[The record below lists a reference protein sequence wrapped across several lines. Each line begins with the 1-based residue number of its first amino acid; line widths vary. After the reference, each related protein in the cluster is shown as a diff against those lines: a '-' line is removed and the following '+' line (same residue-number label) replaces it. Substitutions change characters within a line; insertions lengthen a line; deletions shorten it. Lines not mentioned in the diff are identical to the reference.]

1 MKMSKSKLRQAL
13 TGLTLAVGLGV
24 GIFALGQTDVLADTL
39 TLTVEKNTIGQ
50 GMILDPVQVEF
61 TQGESCADVVLR
73 GMAEHNITPIYTWNS
88 SYGFYLSGIKNCDS
102 GTVNLPDCIKKVMT
116 ECKTWT
122 GDSLELTAN
131 KYAPDLTEFSY
142 CSASGWTY
150 TVNDEFMGVGMGACY
165 PADGSVVR
173 VMFALCGG
181 TDITGKDPYSGNK
194 QIFEAANKSKLIT
207 LMGKVNA
214 EPGRWSQGQGFN
226 SAWAEANRV
235 LNKLDASKNAVYEA
249 VELLQSVEETI
260 PPEVKAISL
269 NTNKTTLAKGDTY
282 TLTAS
287 VVPSNAYQ
295 NISWKSSEPS
305 VASVENGVVTALS
318 EGTTVITARSSSGVS
333 ASCKV
338 TVVNDETPI
347 VTPEVEKIT
356 LSDTSLT
363 LTAEGSSKTLTCTLS
378 PAGSDSTLTWKSD
391 NSKIAKVSSQ
401 GVVTPVAAGTTTVRV
416 SADNGVTASCKVTV
430 KESPRKLFVAGMPQI
445 NKCQTSGKNVVL
457 TWKAYSNADSY
468 LILRRKSGEY
478 KFTQIAT
485 TTKLTYTDTKAA
497 AKTSYYYSVQAV
509 SKKWGVKSGYT
520 RNTFVKTPEAVKAP
534 GKTTLTV
541 TPGKKKADLK
551 WKKATDAQGYV
562 VYRATS
568 KNGSY
573 KALTTIKKRTTIKYT
588 DKKVSSK
595 KTYYYKVR
603 AYRTVNG
610 KKLYGAYSSVKTAK
624 IK

>member
-1 MKMSKSKLRQAL
+1 MSKSRLRQAL
-13 TGLTLAVGLGV
+13 KGLILTAGLGV
-24 GIFALGQTDVLADTL
+24 GIFAFGQTDALADTL

-61 TQGESCADVVLR
+61 TKGETCADVVLR
-73 GMAEHNITPIYTWNS
+73 GMKEHNITPIYTWDS
-88 SYGFYLSGIKNCDS
+88 SYGFYLSGVKNCDS
-102 GTVNLPDCIKKVMT
+102 GSVNLPDCIKKVMT

-150 TVNDEFMGVGMGACY
+150 TLNDEFMGVGMGASY
-165 PADGSVVR
+165 PSDGSVIR

-181 TDITGKDPYSGNK
+181 ADITGKDPNNGNK

-214 EPGRWSQGQGFN
+214 DPARWAQGQGFN

-235 LNKLDASKNAVYEA
+235 LNKLDASKNTVFEA
-249 VELLQSVEETI
+249 VELLQSVEETL
-260 PPEVKAISL
+260 PPEVKVISL
-269 NTNKTTLAKGDTY
+269 NEKETTLVKGDTC

-305 VASVENGVVTALS
+305 VASVENGTVTALS
-318 EGTTVITARSSSGVS
+318 EGTAVITARSSNGVS

-338 TVVNDETPI
+338 TVVGETPV

-356 LSDTSLT
+356 LNKSSLT
-363 LTAEGSSKTLTCTLS
+363 LTVGESAQKLTCTFS
-378 PAGSDSTLTWKSD
+378 PAGSNSELTWSSD
-391 NSKIAKVSSQ
+391 NSAVAKVSSD
-401 GVVTPVAAGTTTVRV
+401 GTVRPVSAGTTTVRV
-416 SADNGVTASCKVTV
+416 KASNGVSASCKVTV
-430 KESPRKLFVAGMPQI
+430 KESPKKLFLAGAPEI
-445 NKCQTSGKNVVL
+445 TKCQASGKNVVL
-457 TWKAYSNADSY
+457 TWKAYDNADSY
-468 LILRRKSGEY
+468 LILRRKPGEY
-478 KFTQIAT
+478 KFTQIAA
-485 TTKLTYTDTKAA
+485 TTKLAYTDTKAE

-509 SKKWGVKSGYT
+509 SKKWGVKSGY
-520 RNTFVKTPEAVKAP
+520 NKNILVKTQVVVKAP

-541 TPGKKKADLK
+541 TPGKKKAYLK
-551 WKKATDAQGYV
+551 WKKATDAQGYI
-562 VYRATS
+562 VYRSTS
-568 KNGSY
+568 KNGTY
-573 KALTTIKKRTTIKYT
+573 KAIAAIKKGTTIKYT
-588 DKKVSSK
+588 DQKVSSK
-595 KTYYYKVR
+595 RTYYYRVR
-603 AYRTVNG
+603 AYRVVNG
-610 KKLYGAYSSVKTAK
+610 KKMYGSYSSVKAAK

>member
-1 MKMSKSKLRQAL
+1 MSKSRLRQAL
-13 TGLTLAVGLGV
+13 KGLILTAGLGV
-24 GIFALGQTDVLADTL
+24 GIFAFGQTDALADTL

-61 TQGESCADVVLR
+61 TKGETCADVVLR
-73 GMAEHNITPIYTWNS
+73 GMKEHNITPIYTWDS
-88 SYGFYLSGIKNCDS
+88 SYGFYLSGVKNCDS
-102 GTVNLPDCIKKVMT
+102 GSVNLPDCIKKVMT

-150 TVNDEFMGVGMGACY
+150 TLNDEFMGVGMGASY
-165 PADGSVVR
+165 PSDGSVIR

-181 TDITGKDPYSGNK
+181 ADITGKDPNNGNK

-214 EPGRWSQGQGFN
+214 DPARWAQGQGFN

-235 LNKLDASKNAVYEA
+235 LNKLDASKNTVFEA
-249 VELLQSVEETI
+249 VELLQSVEETLQ
-260 PPEVKAISL
+260 PEVKVISL
-269 NTNKTTLAKGDTY
+269 NEKETTLVKGDTC

-305 VASVENGVVTALS
+305 VASVENGTVTALS
-318 EGTTVITARSSSGVS
+318 EGTAVITARSSNGVS

-338 TVVNDETPI
+338 TVVGETPV

-356 LSDTSLT
+356 LNKSSLT
-363 LTAEGSSKTLTCTLS
+363 LTVGESAQKLTCTFS
-378 PAGSDSTLTWKSD
+378 PAESNSELTWSSD
-391 NSKIAKVSSQ
+391 NSAVAKVSSD
-401 GVVTPVAAGTTTVRV
+401 GTVKPVSAGTTTVRV
-416 SADNGVTASCKVTV
+416 KASNGVSASCKVTV
-430 KESPRKLFVAGMPQI
+430 KESPKKLFLAGAPEI
-445 NKCQTSGKNVVL
+445 TKCQASGKNVVL
-457 TWKAYSNADSY
+457 TWKAYDNADSY
-468 LILRRKSGEY
+468 LILRRKPGEY
-478 KFTQIAT
+478 KFTQIAA
-485 TTKLTYTDTKAA
+485 TTKLAYTDTKAE

-509 SKKWGVKSGYT
+509 SKKWGVKSGY
-520 RNTFVKTPEAVKAP
+520 NKNILVKTQTVVKAP

-541 TPGKKKADLK
+541 TPGKKKAYLK
-551 WKKATDAQGYV
+551 WKKATDAQGYI
-562 VYRATS
+562 VYRSTS
-568 KNGSY
+568 KNGTY
-573 KALTTIKKRTTIKYT
+573 KAIAAIKKGTTIKYI
-588 DKKVSSK
+588 DQKVSSK
-595 KTYYYKVR
+595 RTYYYRVR
-603 AYRTVNG
+603 AYRVVNG
-610 KKLYGAYSSVKTAK
+610 KKMYGSYSSVKAAK

>member
-1 MKMSKSKLRQAL
+1 MSKSRLRQAL
-13 TGLTLAVGLGV
+13 KGLILTAGLGV
-24 GIFALGQTDVLADTL
+24 GIFAFGQTDALADTL

-61 TQGESCADVVLR
+61 TKGESCADVVLR
-73 GMAEHNITPIYTWNS
+73 GMKEHNITPIYTWDS
-88 SYGFYLSGIKNCDS
+88 SYGFYLSGVKNCDS
-102 GTVNLPDCIKKVMT
+102 GSVNLPDCIKKVMT

-150 TVNDEFMGVGMGACY
+150 TLNDEFMGVGMGASY
-165 PADGSVVR
+165 PSDGSVIR

-181 TDITGKDPYSGNK
+181 ADITGKDPNNGNK

-214 EPGRWSQGQGFN
+214 DPARWAQGQGFN

-235 LNKLDASKNAVYEA
+235 LNKLDASKNTVFEA
-249 VELLQSVEETI
+249 VELLQSVEETL
-260 PPEVKAISL
+260 PPEVKVISL
-269 NTNKTTLAKGDTY
+269 NEKETTLVKGDTC

-305 VASVENGVVTALS
+305 VASVENGTVTALS
-318 EGTTVITARSSSGVS
+318 EGTAVITARSSNGVS

-338 TVVNDETPI
+338 TVVGETPV

-356 LSDTSLT
+356 LNKSSLT
-363 LTAEGSSKTLTCTLS
+363 LTVGESAQKLTCTFS
-378 PAGSDSTLTWKSD
+378 PAGSNSELTWSSD
-391 NSKIAKVSSQ
+391 NSAVAKVSSD
-401 GVVTPVAAGTTTVRV
+401 GTVRPVSAGTTTVRV
-416 SADNGVTASCKVTV
+416 KASNGVSASCKVTV
-430 KESPRKLFVAGMPQI
+430 KESPKKLFLAGAPEI
-445 NKCQTSGKNVVL
+445 TKCQASGKNVVL
-457 TWKAYSNADSY
+457 TWKAYDNADSY
-468 LILRRKSGEY
+468 LILRRKPGEY
-478 KFTQIAT
+478 KFTQIAA
-485 TTKLTYTDTKAA
+485 TTKLTYTDTKAE

-509 SKKWGVKSGYT
+509 SKKWGVKSGY
-520 RNTFVKTPEAVKAP
+520 NKNILVKTQAAVKAP

-541 TPGKKKADLK
+541 TPGKKKAYLK
-551 WKKATDAQGYV
+551 WKKATDAQGYI
-562 VYRATS
+562 VYRSTS
-568 KNGSY
+568 KNGTY
-573 KALTTIKKRTTIKYT
+573 KAIAAIKKGTTIKYT
-588 DKKVSSK
+588 DQKVSSK
-595 KTYYYKVR
+595 RTYYYRVR
-603 AYRTVNG
+603 AYRVVNG
-610 KKLYGAYSSVKTAK
+610 KKMYGSYSSVKAAK

>member
-1 MKMSKSKLRQAL
+1 MSKSRLRQAL
-13 TGLTLAVGLGV
+13 KGLILTAGLGV
-24 GIFALGQTDVLADTL
+24 GIFAFGQTDALADTL

-61 TQGESCADVVLR
+61 TKGETCADVVLR
-73 GMAEHNITPIYTWNS
+73 GMKEHNITPIYTWDS
-88 SYGFYLSGIKNCDS
+88 SYGFYLSGVKNCDS
-102 GTVNLPDCIKKVMT
+102 GSVNLPDCIKKVMT

-150 TVNDEFMGVGMGACY
+150 TLNDEFMGVGMGASY
-165 PADGSVVR
+165 PSDGSVIR

-181 TDITGKDPYSGNK
+181 ADITGKDPNNGNK

-214 EPGRWSQGQGFN
+214 DPARWAQGQGFN

-235 LNKLDASKNAVYEA
+235 LNKLDASKNTVFEA
-249 VELLQSVEETI
+249 VELLQSVEETL
-260 PPEVKAISL
+260 PPEVKVISL
-269 NTNKTTLAKGDTY
+269 NEKETTLVKGDTC

-305 VASVENGVVTALS
+305 VASVENGTVTALS
-318 EGTTVITARSSSGVS
+318 EGTAVITARSSNGVS

-338 TVVNDETPI
+338 TVVGETPV

-356 LSDTSLT
+356 LNKSSLT
-363 LTAEGSSKTLTCTLS
+363 LTVGESAQKLTCTFS
-378 PAGSDSTLTWKSD
+378 PAGSNSELTWSSD
-391 NSKIAKVSSQ
+391 NSAVAKVSSD
-401 GVVTPVAAGTTTVRV
+401 GTVRPVSAGTTTVRV
-416 SADNGVTASCKVTV
+416 KASNGVSASCKVTV
-430 KESPRKLFVAGMPQI
+430 KESPKKLFLAGAPEI
-445 NKCQTSGKNVVL
+445 TKCQASGKNVVL
-457 TWKAYSNADSY
+457 TWKAYDNADSY
-468 LILRRKSGEY
+468 LILRRKPGEY
-478 KFTQIAT
+478 KFTQIAA
-485 TTKLTYTDTKAA
+485 TTKLTYTDTKAE

-509 SKKWGVKSGYT
+509 SKKWGVKSGY
-520 RNTFVKTPEAVKAP
+520 NKNILVKTQAAVKAP

-541 TPGKKKADLK
+541 TPGKKKAYLK
-551 WKKATDAQGYV
+551 WKKATDAQGYI
-562 VYRATS
+562 VYRSTS
-568 KNGSY
+568 KNGTY
-573 KALTTIKKRTTIKYT
+573 KAIAAIKKGTTIKYT
-588 DKKVSSK
+588 DQKVSSK
-595 KTYYYKVR
+595 RTYYYRVR
-603 AYRTVNG
+603 AYRVVNG
-610 KKLYGAYSSVKTAK
+610 KKMYGSYSSVKAAK

>member
-1 MKMSKSKLRQAL
+1 MSKSRLRQAL
-13 TGLTLAVGLGV
+13 KGLILTAGLGV
-24 GIFALGQTDVLADTL
+24 GIFAFGQTDALADTL

-61 TQGESCADVVLR
+61 TKGESCADVVLR
-73 GMAEHNITPIYTWNS
+73 GMKEHNITPIYTWDS
-88 SYGFYLSGIKNCDS
+88 SYGFYLSGVKNCDS
-102 GTVNLPDCIKKVMT
+102 GSVNLPDCIKKVMT

-150 TVNDEFMGVGMGACY
+150 TLNDEFMGVGMGASY
-165 PADGSVVR
+165 PSDGSVIR

-181 TDITGKDPYSGNK
+181 ADITGKDPNNGNK

-214 EPGRWSQGQGFN
+214 DPARWAQGQGFN

-235 LNKLDASKNAVYEA
+235 LNKLDASKNTVFEA
-249 VELLQSVEETI
+249 VELLQSVEETL
-260 PPEVKAISL
+260 PPEVKVISL
-269 NTNKTTLAKGDTY
+269 NEKETTLVKGDTC

-305 VASVENGVVTALS
+305 VASVENGTVTALS
-318 EGTTVITARSSSGVS
+318 EGTAVITARSSNGVS

-338 TVVNDETPI
+338 TVVGETPV

-356 LSDTSLT
+356 LNKSSLT
-363 LTAEGSSKTLTCTLS
+363 LTVGESAQKLTCTFS
-378 PAGSDSTLTWKSD
+378 PAESNPELTWSSD
-391 NSKIAKVSSQ
+391 NSAVAKVSSD
-401 GVVTPVAAGTTTVRV
+401 GTVKPVSAGTTTVRV
-416 SADNGVTASCKVTV
+416 KASNGVSASCKVTV
-430 KESPRKLFVAGMPQI
+430 KESPKKLFLAGAPEI
-445 NKCQTSGKNVVL
+445 TKCQASGKNVVL
-457 TWKAYSNADSY
+457 TWKAYDNADSY
-468 LILRRKSGEY
+468 LILRRKPGEY
-478 KFTQIAT
+478 KFTQIAS
-485 TTKLTYTDTKAA
+485 TTKLTYTDTKAE

-509 SKKWGVKSGYT
+509 SKKWGVKSGY
-520 RNTFVKTPEAVKAP
+520 NKNILVKTQAVVKAP

-541 TPGKKKADLK
+541 TPGKKKAYLK
-551 WKKATDAQGYV
+551 WKKATDAQGYI
-562 VYRATS
+562 VYRSTS
-568 KNGSY
+568 KNGTY
-573 KALTTIKKRTTIKYT
+573 KAIAAIKKGTIIKYT

-595 KTYYYKVR
+595 RTYYYRVR
-603 AYRTVNG
+603 AYRVVNG
-610 KKLYGAYSSVKTAK
+610 KKMYGSYSSVKAAK

>member
-1 MKMSKSKLRQAL
+1 MKMSKSRLRQAL
-13 TGLTLAVGLGV
+13 KGLILTAGLGV
-24 GIFALGQTDVLADTL
+24 GIFAFGQTDALADTL

-61 TQGESCADVVLR
+61 TKGETCADVVLR
-73 GMAEHNITPIYTWNS
+73 GMKEHNITPIYTWDS
-88 SYGFYLSGIKNCDS
+88 SYGFYLSGVKNCDS
-102 GTVNLPDCIKKVMT
+102 GSVNLPDCIKKVMT

-150 TVNDEFMGVGMGACY
+150 TLNDEFMGVGMGASY
-165 PADGSVVR
+165 PSDGSVIR

-181 TDITGKDPYSGNK
+181 ADITGKDPNNGNK

-214 EPGRWSQGQGFN
+214 DPARWAQGQGFN

-235 LNKLDASKNAVYEA
+235 LNKLDASKNTVFEA
-249 VELLQSVEETI
+249 VELLQSVEETL
-260 PPEVKAISL
+260 PPEVKVISL
-269 NTNKTTLAKGDTY
+269 NEKETTLVKGDTC

-305 VASVENGVVTALS
+305 VASVENGTVTALS
-318 EGTTVITARSSSGVS
+318 EGTAVITARSSNGVS

-338 TVVNDETPI
+338 TVVGETPV

-356 LSDTSLT
+356 LNKSSLT
-363 LTAEGSSKTLTCTLS
+363 LTVGESAQKLTCTFS
-378 PAGSDSTLTWKSD
+378 PAGSNSELTWSSD
-391 NSKIAKVSSQ
+391 NSAVAKVSSD
-401 GVVTPVAAGTTTVRV
+401 GTVRPVSAGTTTVRV
-416 SADNGVTASCKVTV
+416 KASNGVSASCKVTV
-430 KESPRKLFVAGMPQI
+430 KESLKKLFLAGAPEI
-445 NKCQTSGKNVVL
+445 TKCQASGKNVVL
-457 TWKAYSNADSY
+457 TWKAYDNADSY
-468 LILRRKSGEY
+468 LILRRKPGEY
-478 KFTQIAT
+478 KFTQIAA
-485 TTKLTYTDTKAA
+485 TTKLTYTDTKAE

-509 SKKWGVKSGYT
+509 SKKWGVKSGY
-520 RNTFVKTPEAVKAP
+520 NKNILVKTQAAVKAP

-541 TPGKKKADLK
+541 TPGKKKAYLK
-551 WKKATDAQGYV
+551 WKKATDAQGYI
-562 VYRATS
+562 VYRSTS
-568 KNGSY
+568 KNGTY
-573 KALTTIKKRTTIKYT
+573 KAIAAIKKGTTIKYT
-588 DKKVSSK
+588 DQKVSSK
-595 KTYYYKVR
+595 RTYYYRVR
-603 AYRTVNG
+603 AYRVVNG
-610 KKLYGAYSSVKTAK
+610 KKMYGSYSSVKAAK

>member
-1 MKMSKSKLRQAL
+1 MSKSRLRQAL
-13 TGLTLAVGLGV
+13 KGLILTAGLGV
-24 GIFALGQTDVLADTL
+24 GIFAFGQTDALADTL

-61 TQGESCADVVLR
+61 TKGESCADVVLR
-73 GMAEHNITPIYTWNS
+73 GMKEHNITPIYTWDS
-88 SYGFYLSGIKNCDS
+88 SYGFYLSGVKNCDS
-102 GTVNLPDCIKKVMT
+102 GSVNLPDCIKKVMT

-150 TVNDEFMGVGMGACY
+150 TLNDEFMGVGMGASY
-165 PADGSVVR
+165 PSDGSVIR

-181 TDITGKDPYSGNK
+181 ADITGKDPNNGNK

-214 EPGRWSQGQGFN
+214 DPARWAQGQGFN

-235 LNKLDASKNAVYEA
+235 LNKLDASKNTVFEA
-249 VELLQSVEETI
+249 VELLQSVEETL
-260 PPEVKAISL
+260 PPEVKVISL
-269 NTNKTTLAKGDTY
+269 NEKETTLVKGDTC

-305 VASVENGVVTALS
+305 VASVENGTVTALS
-318 EGTTVITARSSSGVS
+318 EGTAVITARSSNGVS

-338 TVVNDETPI
+338 TVVGETPV

-356 LSDTSLT
+356 LNKSSLT
-363 LTAEGSSKTLTCTLS
+363 LTVGESAQKLTCTFS
-378 PAGSDSTLTWKSD
+378 PAESNPELTWSSD
-391 NSKIAKVSSQ
+391 NSAVAKVSSD
-401 GVVTPVAAGTTTVRV
+401 GTVKPVSAGTTTVRV
-416 SADNGVTASCKVTV
+416 KASNGVSASCKVTV
-430 KESPRKLFVAGMPQI
+430 KESPKKLFLAGAPEI
-445 NKCQTSGKNVVL
+445 TKCQASGKNVVL
-457 TWKAYSNADSY
+457 TWKAYDNADSY
-468 LILRRKSGEY
+468 LILRRKPGEY
-478 KFTQIAT
+478 KFTQIAA
-485 TTKLTYTDTKAA
+485 TTKLAYTDTKAE

-509 SKKWGVKSGYT
+509 SKKWGVKSGY
-520 RNTFVKTPEAVKAP
+520 NKNILVKTQTVVKAP

-541 TPGKKKADLK
+541 TPGKKKAYLK
-551 WKKATDAQGYV
+551 WKKATDAQGYI
-562 VYRATS
+562 VYRSTS
-568 KNGSY
+568 KNGTY
-573 KALTTIKKRTTIKYT
+573 KAIAAIKKGTTIKYT
-588 DKKVSSK
+588 DQKVSSK
-595 KTYYYKVR
+595 RTYYYRVR
-603 AYRTVNG
+603 AYRVVNG
-610 KKLYGAYSSVKTAK
+610 KKMYGSYSSVKAAK

>member
-1 MKMSKSKLRQAL
+1 MKMSKSRLRQAL
-13 TGLTLAVGLGV
+13 KGLILTAGLGV
-24 GIFALGQTDVLADTL
+24 GIFAFGQTDALADTL

-61 TQGESCADVVLR
+61 TKGETCADVVLR
-73 GMAEHNITPIYTWNS
+73 GMKEHNITPIYTWDS
-88 SYGFYLSGIKNCDS
+88 SYGFYLSGVKNCDS
-102 GTVNLPDCIKKVMT
+102 GSVNLPDCIKKVMT

-150 TVNDEFMGVGMGACY
+150 TLNDEFMGVGMGASY
-165 PADGSVVR
+165 PSDGSVIR

-181 TDITGKDPYSGNK
+181 ADITGKDPNNGNK

-214 EPGRWSQGQGFN
+214 DPARWAQGQGFN

-235 LNKLDASKNAVYEA
+235 LNKLDASKNTVFEA
-249 VELLQSVEETI
+249 VELLQSVEETL
-260 PPEVKAISL
+260 PPEVKVISL
-269 NTNKTTLAKGDTY
+269 NEKETTLVKGDTC

-305 VASVENGVVTALS
+305 VASVENGTVTALS
-318 EGTTVITARSSSGVS
+318 EGTAVITARSSNGVS

-338 TVVNDETPI
+338 TVVGETPV

-356 LSDTSLT
+356 LNKSSLT
-363 LTAEGSSKTLTCTLS
+363 LTVGESAQKLTCTFS
-378 PAGSDSTLTWKSD
+378 PAGSNSELTWSSD
-391 NSKIAKVSSQ
+391 NSAVAKVSSD
-401 GVVTPVAAGTTTVRV
+401 GTVRPVSAGTTTVRV
-416 SADNGVTASCKVTV
+416 KASNGVSASCKVTV
-430 KESPRKLFVAGMPQI
+430 KESPKKLFLAGAPEI
-445 NKCQTSGKNVVL
+445 TKCQASGKNVVL
-457 TWKAYSNADSY
+457 TWKAYDNADSY
-468 LILRRKSGEY
+468 LILRRKPGEY
-478 KFTQIAT
+478 KFTQIAA
-485 TTKLTYTDTKAA
+485 TTKLTYTDTKAE

-509 SKKWGVKSGYT
+509 SKKWGVKSGY
-520 RNTFVKTPEAVKAP
+520 NKNILVKTQAAVKAP

-541 TPGKKKADLK
+541 TPGKKKAYLK
-551 WKKATDAQGYV
+551 WKKATDAQGYI
-562 VYRATS
+562 VYRSTS
-568 KNGSY
+568 KNGTY
-573 KALTTIKKRTTIKYT
+573 KAIAAIKKGTTIKYT
-588 DKKVSSK
+588 DQKVSSK
-595 KTYYYKVR
+595 RTYYYRVR
-603 AYRTVNG
+603 AYRVVNG
-610 KKLYGAYSSVKTAK
+610 KKMYGSYSSVKAAK